1 MLIFFISLKNRSKI
15 YSVIVPS
22 YVTEEVIILVNRKIM
37 LLINLVVTVQ
47 HVCIGQAYRRTYGLR
62 YN

>member
-1 MLIFFISLKNRSKI
+1 MLIFPSLKNRSKI
-15 YSVIVPS
+15 YSVIAPS
-22 YVTEEVIILVNRKIM
+22 YVTEEVIILVNRKVM

-47 HVCIGQAYRRTYGLR
+47 HVCVGQAYRRTYGLR